1 MSENINLYDSFEPE
15 ARQGRRQAD
24 DYMETRPYEDKA
36 GGKHHPVTGELIDI
50 DDESL
55 TTGDVHTDKNYFEAN
70 RNQHYEDSMP
80 TAYEDMTMPDL
91 ARALAAA
98 EHQADK
104 TKAEDIQD
112 ALIDK
117 MSEFSDKNGLDSD
130 AQDNLWNR
138 IMRVKDGEGEKLGGE
153 TSKSKEEDTDAM
165 GDEVMPTPY
174 SSDSSEKSKDEQPE
188 SDDKEMVTAT
198 EFEYTS
204 TIDPEEAKA
213 FWEAEL
219 KDQGIALDDYLAHEK
234 EWIVKRAV
242 EKVTDPSEPTEPTV
256 PPVEPKPTEP
266 PVEPKPVE
274 PKPTQPP
281 VEPKPIAPRPI
292 KPEEGESRVNPKP
305 EKRGRL
311 RKWGR
316 GIMAGLALL
325 GGGYAAGR
333 GHEMYI
339 DKVYDTPSVLEINRA
354 EDNTRD
360 LSEATQEEMVRNFER
375 TEAFFDSI
383 KTAEGAENFK
393 QFEKIYDEAVEKF
406 TAKFG
411 NTLPKERIEELAE
424 KEVQAKLAALAY
436 HEAEAAA
443 QK

>member
-1 MSENINLYDSFEPE
+1 MSEKINVDQAFNPE
-15 ARQGRRQAD
+15 ARQAQAD
-24 DYMETRPYEDKA
+24 LDAYLETRPSEDKA

-138 IMRVKDGEGEKLGGE
+138 IMKVKDSEGEKLGGE
-153 TSKSKEEDTDAM
+153 SPDSKDKVADVMD
-165 GDEVMPTPY
+165 DEVMPTPY
-174 SSDSSEKSKDEQPE
+174 SSEKPQVEKPQ

-219 KDQGIALDDYLAHEK
+219 KDQGIALDDYLTHEK